1 MSQLNLTDRI
11 RPGWAPN
18 QLRPGERC
26 RLVLHPTQ
34 HISVLGLLD
43 DVLSWRAPTNGGPW
57 TAPDAVG
64 RVRSS
69 KIIPLCQRIT
79 CPIRFIS
86 ENSELRTIIRGPIST
101 DSPPHRSL
109 PFTGSPTDL
118 RTA

>member
-43 DVLSWRAPTNGGPW
+43 DVLSWRGPTNGGPW
-57 TAPDAVG
+57 TAARCSRPCSLV
-64 RVRSS
+64 
-69 KIIPLCQRIT
+69 
-79 CPIRFIS
+79 
-86 ENSELRTIIRGPIST
+86 ENNT
-101 DSPPHRSL
+101 SL
-109 PFTGSPTDL
+109 PKDHVSNSFHLGEF
-118 RTA
+118 